1 MPPGGGTRSAGQNF
15 IADPKA
21 LGHSVVKANVK
32 LRFTNKAQTSMVV
45 IRSMELVQKK
55 TTMTFK
61 QLDGVIRT
69 MDSETG
75 ERVSLSHKC
84 GELDKQIPSLLGV
97 SKAILD
103 YVLFVHQEDSSWP
116 LQEASVLK
124 KRFDDI
130 FDSTRYSKALESFRK
145 TKKELTSNM
154 KDLKAEVAGLTS
166 HKHAAKIFKKDL
178 DVANTS
184 IETLEEQRSQAR
196 KEIQE
201 AEKEQQRLFAI
212 VETVEAINDKIDKKQ
227 RAVQRLLS
235 VNQTK
240 RGMLEE
246 DLTKTHDKVE
256 LQSKLKDFDMEMIK
270 EQKRKEDLLERAQK
284 LKEEIERLRQEE
296 MKLNS
301 SKGKVAAEKDA
312 QEKRLAD
319 RIRMMEKIH
328 SSYTLDIGGSM
339 TNQSVSRLE
348 NSFDMSQ
355 RSLMTEAGSAG
366 TLGSFPAEDVASFME
381 ALETKESDLRESL
394 KSHKDRTRAQ
404 EDECN
409 EALQELVGKNKACEN
424 GTANIC
430 VIPTFAQLHS
440 ILPSLFA
447 DYHSGKRK
455 ESLTQKTKRSTKK
468 SKSWGQRWG
477 SG

>member
-1 MPPGGGTRSAGQNF
+1 MPPGGATRSAGQNF

-21 LGHSVVKANVK
+21 LGHSIVKASIK
-32 LRFTNKAQTSMVV
+32 LRFTNKAQTGMVV

-84 GELDKQIPSLLGV
+84 SELDKQIPSLLGV

-130 FDSTRYSKALESFRK
+130 FDSTRYSKALEAFHK

-178 DVANTS
+178 DVANKS
-184 IETLEEQRSQAR
+184 IETLEEQRSRAR
-196 KEIQE
+196 TEIQE
-201 AEKEQQRLFAI
+201 ARTEEQRLFAI
-212 VETVEAINDKIDKKQ
+212 ARTVTAIDDKIGKKTF
-227 RAVQRLLS
+227 AVKSLLS
-235 VNQTK
+235 INKTK
-240 RGMLEE
+240 RGMMED
-246 DLTKTHDKVE
+246 DLTKTHDMAA
-256 LQSKLKDFDMEMIK
+256 LQAKLKDFDKEMMK
-270 EQKRKEDLLERAQK
+270 EQERKESLLQRAQK
-284 LKEEIERLRQEE
+284 LKEEIESLRQEE
-296 MKLNS
+296 MTLNS
-301 SKGKVAAEKDA
+301 SKGKVAAEKEA
-312 QEKRLAD
+312 QEKRLID

-328 SSYTLDIGGSM
+328 SSYTLDIGSSM
-339 TNQSVSRLE
+339 TEQSVSRLE
-348 NSFDMSQ
+348 NSFDVSQ
-355 RSLMTEAGSAG
+355 RSFITEAGSDG
-366 TLGSFPAEDVASFME
+366 TPGTFPAEDIVSFME
-381 ALETKESDLRESL
+381 ALETKEGDLRDNL
-394 KSHKDRTRAQ
+394 KTHKDRTRAQ

-409 EALQELVGKNKACEN
+409 EALQELVGKNKSCEN
-424 GTANIC
+424 GA
-430 VIPTFAQLHS
+430 
-440 ILPSLFA
+440 
-447 DYHSGKRK
+447 
-455 ESLTQKTKRSTKK
+455 STLCHTHF
-468 SKSWGQRWG
+468 
-477 SG
+477 